1 MAISGYYVN
10 YTSKG
15 KKYRTH
21 FGSLSSAKSELA
33 GLKRDA
39 KVNRGYFQNAYI
51 TTSKGKKY
59 KPRTKRRS
67 GLYGGLY

>member
-1 MAISGYYVN
+1 MAIKGYYVN

-21 FGSLSSAKSELA
+21 FSSLPSAKRELA

-39 KVNRGYFQNAYI
+39 KVNKGYYQKAYI
-51 TTSKGKKY
+51 TTPKGTKY
-59 KPRTKRRS
+59 KPRMKRRRY
-67 GLYGGLY
+67 LW